1 MASRFVGPQAMMDTD
16 LDKAFTLLIRRCDKD
31 FIGKTIRADKNL
43 ISIIALNR
51 GGKKR
56 KKRNS
61 VLFPDKKTTVK
72 EYGMMHEAF

>member
-1 MASRFVGPQAMMDTD
+1 MMDTD
-16 LDKAFTLLIRRCDKD
+16 LDKAFTLLIRHCDKD

-61 VLFPDKKTTVK
+61 VLFPDKKTTFK
-72 EYGMMHEAF
+72 EYGMMREAF

>member
-1 MASRFVGPQAMMDTD
+1 MMDTD
-16 LDKAFTLLIRRCDKD
+16 LDKAFTLLIRHCDKD

-72 EYGMMHEAF
+72 EYGMMREAF

>member
-1 MASRFVGPQAMMDTD
+1 MMDTD
-16 LDKAFTLLIRRCDKD
+16 LDKAFTLLIRHCDKD